1 MAVLGNAGESDVDR
15 YAIDVEAGQRVTF
28 EVVGNRLGQD
38 FDPVVTIKDAKG
50 RRIVERDNDV
60 GLMFDCRFAHTF
72 ETTGTYTIE
81 IQDTRFRGS
90 DHLVYVLRVG
100 RFPEGR
106 VALPSTVRPGDSVT
120 LSLPGE
126 QGASVRVAIPD
137 RNGPR
142 DLLAGAAAQRRSG
155 LGLGSAPDL
164 SSSDR
169 SRARTQRERLER
181 HGRWRPGVSCKARSR
196 RPTIA
201 THSPSSWPPDSG

>member
-1 MAVLGNAGESDVDR
+1 MANPRDQGPQHLSWPVAVLGNAGESDVDR
-15 YAIDVEAGQRVTF
+15 YTIDVEAGQRVTF

-38 FDPVVTIKDAKG
+38 FDPVVTIKDARG

-106 VALPSTVRPGDSVT
+106 VACPSTVRAGDSAHSELT
-120 LSLPGE
+120 
-126 QGASVRVAIPD
+126 
-137 RNGPR
+137 
-142 DLLAGAAAQRRSG
+142 RRAKC
-155 LGLGSAPDL
+155 L
-164 SSSDR
+164 
-169 SRARTQRERLER
+169 T
-181 HGRWRPGVSCKARSR
+181 
-196 RPTIA
+196 
-201 THSPSSWPPDSG
+201 